1 MEIEKSSM
9 GAYRE
14 AFIMVMGDGKRHSEK
29 VGPGQMRFKLRPK

>member
-29 VGPGQMRFKLRPK
+29 VVSWTNEV